1 VSKERTKQEIQKNA
15 KKAFDGLE
23 NLGISKN
30 KKEHHRE
37 FERNLIR
44 REV

>member
-15 KKAFDGLE
+15 IKAFDGQE
-23 NLGISKN
+23 NLGIFKD
-30 KKEHHRE
+30 KKEHLRE